1 MAKTYPKRGIQVFA
15 PNDAYLS
22 AVSVY
27 LPEGQTQ
34 TFEGVNPVVVTS
46 GYVVL
51 AADPVTAVAGIC
63 VEDAHNSAADGT
75 YNVRV
80 IPVSEDVGI
89 YANFLANAAADN
101 VLAAADL
108 YLKRDLEYDANMI
121 STGVGGWYIE
131 DGAAAASVRIVSF
144 NSDIAIPNSSESIA
158 KVGDTNA
165 RVSALFLDS
174 VVQAYIA

>member
-22 AVSVY
+22 SVSVY

-34 TFEGVNPVVVTS
+34 TFEGVNPIVVTS

-51 AADPVTAVAGIC
+51 AADPVTSVMGIC

-80 IPVSEDVGI
+80 IPVSQDVGV
-89 YANFLANAAADN
+89 YANFLGNAAADN

-108 YLKRDLEYDANMI
+108 YLSRDFEYDANMI
-121 STGVGGWYIE
+121 SAGVGGWYVE
-131 DGAAAASVRIVSF
+131 DGAASVSVKIVSF
-144 NSDIAIPNSSESIA
+144 NSDIAIPNNAQSEA
-158 KVGDTNA
+158 EAGDTNA
-165 RVSALFLDS
+165 RVSALFLNS
-174 VVQAYIA
+174 VVQSYN

>member
-27 LPEGQTQ
+27 LPEGLNQ
-34 TFEGVNPVVVTS
+34 TFTGVNPVVVTG

-51 AADPVTAVAGIC
+51 AADPVTSVAGIC
-63 VEDAHNSAADGT
+63 LEDGHNTAAGT

-80 IPVSEDVGI
+80 VPVSQDVGV
-89 YANFLANAAADN
+89 YANFLGNAAADN

-108 YLKRDLEYDANMI
+108 YLSRDFEYDANMI
-121 STGVGGWYIE
+121 SAGVGGWYVE
-131 DGAAAASVRIVSF
+131 DGAASASVKIVSF
-144 NSDIAIPNSSESIA
+144 NSDIAIPNNSESIA
-158 KVGDTNA
+158 VAGDTNA
-165 RVSALFLDS
+165 RVSALFLNS
-174 VVQAYIA
+174 VVQPFN

>member
-22 AVSVY
+22 SVSVY
-27 LPEGQTQ
+27 LPEGLNQTY
-34 TFEGVNPVVVTS
+34 TGVNPVVVTS

-51 AADPVTAVAGIC
+51 AADPVTAIAGIC
-63 VEDAHNSAADGT
+63 VEDAHNAAAGA
-75 YNVRV
+75 YSVRV
-80 IPVSEDVGI
+80 IPVSEDVGV
-89 YANFLANAAADN
+89 YANFLGNAAADN

-108 YLKRDLEYDANMI
+108 YLKRDFEYDANMI

-144 NSDIAIPNSSESIA
+144 NSDIAIPNNSESIA
-158 KVGDTNA
+158 VAGDTNA
-165 RVSALFLDS
+165 RVSAVFLAS